1 MQYVAVRESR
11 SEENGRPASQRH
23 HYGVGDGDV
32 SIAAL
37 TSGAHGA
44 SFRRAGFRDVGA
56 RFSEKHERE
65 RPSRLLY
72 TISFTLYQRGK

>member
-1 MQYVAVRESR
+1 MI
-11 SEENGRPASQRH
+11 RPAAQSPLSAM
-23 HYGVGDGDV
+23 GDGDV